1 MKIVCT
7 RETETLKESVW
18 IINNKPDKKTS
29 RKWLGTRIV
38 QNMQCLSSIL
48 TSVSIQYTALKSL
61 QDRFQLK
68 RYAAIL
74 WTEVRARAF
83 TFWLDPDRLVGK
95 AKIVLWQCS
104 SEQWNIQNRQRDT
117 HLRMLYT
124 VRGVKESVCVRVSVC
139 VKACVMDLSL
149 RAALPALWVSFI
161 SDPLHHPGWS
171 FWCAAGGLC
180 ATGPG
185 VRSSRTLLPAGR
197 QRRQGDM
204 LFFNPPNYILKV
216 MLTCLNLL
224 HITGYFQRT
233 LHNIQFS
240 FYHQHQLILWCV
252 SLEEG
257 NALIAD
263 LARPAVITTLPSL
276 NTTTDKREEMRRLT
290 DECFNQSIYNEQ
302 KSKKRIK
309 NKLYSFCL
317 MPFVHLIHGQAHL
330 PR

>member
-1 MKIVCT
+1 MTLICSLLFYSNRYKKKKQDNGTILKSIHTMKIVCT

-197 QRRQGDM
+197 RRGQGDM
-204 LFFNPPNYILKV
+204 LFFLSPK
-216 MLTCLNLL
+216 L
-224 HITGYFQRT
+224 HFEGY
-233 LHNIQFS
+233 
-240 FYHQHQLILWCV
+240 
-252 SLEEG
+252 
-257 NALIAD
+257 
-263 LARPAVITTLPSL
+263 
-276 NTTTDKREEMRRLT
+276 
-290 DECFNQSIYNEQ
+290 
-302 KSKKRIK
+302 
-309 NKLYSFCL
+309 
-317 MPFVHLIHGQAHL
+317 AHL
-330 PR
+330 S

>member
-124 VRGVKESVCVRVSVC
+124 VRGVKESVCVCASVC
-139 VKACVMDLSL
+139 VCKSMRDGFVPPCCTSSPLGFFHFRSPSSPWMVFLMRSRRVVCHWSRREIESNSFTCRQAKGTRRHAFFFIPQITFWRLCSL
-149 RAALPALWVSFI
+149 VLI
-161 SDPLHHPGWS
+161 
-171 FWCAAGGLC
+171 CY
-180 ATGPG
+180 
-185 VRSSRTLLPAGR
+185 TLL
-197 QRRQGDM
+197 
-204 LFFNPPNYILKV
+204 
-216 MLTCLNLL
+216 
-224 HITGYFQRT
+224 
-233 LHNIQFS
+233 
-240 FYHQHQLILWCV
+240 
-252 SLEEG
+252 
-257 NALIAD
+257 
-263 LARPAVITTLPSL
+263 VISRGHYTTYSSVF
-276 NTTTDKREEMRRLT
+276 TT
-290 DECFNQSIYNEQ
+290 SI
-302 KSKKRIK
+302 S
-309 NKLYSFCL
+309 
-317 MPFVHLIHGQAHL
+317 
-330 PR
+330 